1 MNRLRSELSQVRT
14 LRLTKRG
21 EWVRDGALG
30 IAAVPFVYAL
40 ILASIAGLEGL
51 GL

>member
-1 MNRLRSELSQVRT
+1 MTRLRNELAS
-14 LRLTKRG
+14 LRGLQLTKRG

-30 IAAVPFVYAL
+30 IAAVPFIYAL
-40 ILASIAGLEGL
+40 IIAGIAGLEGL